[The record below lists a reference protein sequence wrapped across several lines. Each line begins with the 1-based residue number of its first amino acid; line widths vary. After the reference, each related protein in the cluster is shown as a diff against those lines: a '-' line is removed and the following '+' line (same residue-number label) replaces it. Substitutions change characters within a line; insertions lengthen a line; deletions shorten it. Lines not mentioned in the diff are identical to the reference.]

1 MTTRSRGVLF
11 DKDGTLADFAN
22 TWPPAYRAAAA
33 DLAGAAGDPALVERL
48 LRLGGYD
55 ADGVLDPTS
64 VLACGTTEDLVAVWS
79 ARPELAAIADAAE
92 RVDRV
97 FMAFASRAPA
107 VVADLATLL
116 RRLRS
121 RGLALGLATNDGA
134 ATARA
139 WLSYVGADRL
149 VDLVAGADSGH
160 GGKPGPG
167 MMVAFCAATGV
178 SAAEVA
184 VVGDAANDLRMAR
197 AAGAGL
203 AIGVL
208 TGVAG
213 REALAPL
220 ADHVLASV
228 AEIETILQ

>member
-1 MTTRSRGVLF
+1 MTTRIRGVLF

-33 DLAGAAGDPALVERL
+33 DLAEAAGDPALVERL

-107 VVADLATLL
+107 VVADLAALL

-121 RGLALGLATNDGA
+121 RDLALGLATNDGA
-134 ATARA
+134 AAARA

-149 VDLVAGADSGH
+149 VDFVAGADSGH

-178 SAAEVA
+178 MAAEVA
-184 VVGDAANDLRMAR
+184 VVGDAADDLRMAR

-203 AIGVL
+203 AVAVL

>member
-1 MTTRSRGVLF
+1 MSAPIRGVLF
-11 DKDGTLADFAN
+11 DKDGTLADFAR

-33 DLAGAAGDPALVERL
+33 ELAEAAGAQQLAERL

-55 ADGVLDPTS
+55 ESGALDPAS
-64 VLACGTTEDLVAVWS
+64 PLACGTTGEVVALW
-79 ARPELAAIADAAE
+79 AALPELAAVPDVAE

-97 FMAFASRAPA
+97 FMAFARQAPA
-107 VVADLATLL
+107 AVENLAALL
-116 RRLRS
+116 GRLRA
-121 RGLALGLATNDGA
+121 RGLTLGVATNDASTA
-134 ATARA
+134 AQA
-139 WLSYVGADRL
+139 WLANVGLDHL
-149 VDLVAGADSGH
+149 VDFTAGCDSGH
-160 GGKPGPG
+160 GEKPGPG
-167 MMVAFCAATGV
+167 MMRAFCAATGL

-184 VVGDAANDLRMAR
+184 VVGDAASDLAMAR

-228 AEIETILQ
+228 AEIETILR